1 MKETPAHCPLHL
13 QFNFIDYN
21 VLSYKTMGEAVLS
34 RAVDLSGHRRP
45 SKGYKNKQTK
55 NPPTTYNS
63 QCAHRHN
70 RYCINGIQKEVRA
83 SKKCTVGPG

>member
-1 MKETPAHCPLHL
+1 MKSRHHNSSCKFVFAFFLLHRVMKETPAHCPLHL

-45 SKGYKNKQTK
+45 SKGYTKKTNKK
-55 NPPTTYNS
+55 PP
-63 QCAHRHN
+63 HN
-70 RYCINGIQKEVRA
+70 I
-83 SKKCTVGPG
+83 